1 MKSITQDIKFRLS
14 ILSFAEKFGV
24 TKAAI
29 KYRTNRQFIYRLK
42 QRYDGSAQSLFPKSR
57 RPHSHP
63 NQHTDDEITLIKNM
77 RRRNPN
83 DGLVVFWVKL
93 RLRGYSRSV
102 TALYRCLKRL
112 NLQVIKLPNPK
123 YIPKPYKKALFP
135 GEKVQIDVKHVP
147 SACIVGNAAG
157 QKMYQYTAID
167 ECTRFRYIAA
177 FQEANTYSST
187 VFLEQLRKRFK
198 FQIHCVQ
205 TDNGFEFTNR
215 FGNTKNEKKTL
226 FETSLAAFGIEHKKI
241 RPYTPRH
248 NGKVERS
255 HRKDNEQ
262 FYAKYKFYSFDDF
275 QKQLVA
281 HNRRYNTFPMRP
293 LNWKSPKEVLHSFL
307 SKM

>member
-42 QRYDGSAQSLFPKSR
+42 QRYDGSAQSLLPKSR

-77 RRRNPN
+77 RRRNPH

-112 NLQVIKLPNPK
+112 NLQVVKLPNPK
-123 YIPKPYKKALFP
+123 YVPKPYKKALFP
-135 GEKVQIDVKHVP
+135 GEKVQVDVKHVP
-147 SACIVGNAAG
+147 SSCIVGDAAG
-157 QKMYQYTAID
+157 KKMYQYTAID

-215 FGNTKNEKKTL
+215 FGNTKGDKKTL
-226 FETSLAAFGIEHKKI
+226 FETRLATFGIEHKKI

-248 NGKVERS
+248 NGVTA
-255 HRKDNEQ
+255 N
-262 FYAKYKFYSFDDF
+262 F
-275 QKQLVA
+275 QCPTLA
-281 HNRRYNTFPMRP
+281 RIFCP
-293 LNWKSPKEVLHSFL
+293 
-307 SKM
+307 

>member
-83 DGLVVFWVKL
+83 DGLVIFWVKL

-123 YIPKPYKKALFP
+123 YIPKPYKKALFS
-135 GEKVQIDVKHVP
+135 GEKVQVDVKHVP

-157 QKMYQYTAID
+157 QKMYQY
-167 ECTRFRYIAA
+167 
-177 FQEANTYSST
+177 N
-187 VFLEQLRKRFK
+187 
-198 FQIHCVQ
+198 
-205 TDNGFEFTNR
+205 
-215 FGNTKNEKKTL
+215 
-226 FETSLAAFGIEHKKI
+226 
-241 RPYTPRH
+241 
-248 NGKVERS
+248 S
-255 HRKDNEQ
+255 H
-262 FYAKYKFYSFDDF
+262 
-275 QKQLVA
+275 
-281 HNRRYNTFPMRP
+281 
-293 LNWKSPKEVLHSFL
+293 
-307 SKM
+307 